1 MYHPEF
7 TAGDVVV
14 VSNPNLKSH
23 NQSGVVVHAYA
34 FGGRVE
40 VCLDNGV
47 YITIKATNLLKVN
60 LTSKSNNVGISDRVM
75 VSNEKLVTHSLVG
88 EVIDFYNG
96 MYVVNLD
103 TTIPRWNG
111 YIHIKGE
118 NLVKVT
124 NQQDQ
129 SPKTHLTLGQLQPKL
144 EYLFVV
150 NGIDDLLG
158 VDHSEL
164 ARYTIHSLRNLL
176 EHHSN

>member
-1 MYHPEF
+1 MNHPEF
-7 TAGDVVV
+7 VVGDVVI

-40 VCLDNGV
+40 VCLDSGV

-60 LTSKSNNVGISDRVM
+60 LAYKSSNIGISDRVM
-75 VSNEKLVTHSLVG
+75 VSNEKLATHSMVG
-88 EVIDFYNG
+88 QVIDFFDG
-96 MYVVNLD
+96 MYVVNLN
-103 TTIPRWNG
+103 TNSPTWNG

-118 NLVKVT
+118 NLVKVG

-144 EYLFVV
+144 ESLFVV